1 MSTSAKQAGDT
12 SLSCKDTI
20 LLKRFILCHP
30 HCADMERELCRRAV
44 RRFKNMKIP
53 HLP

>member
-20 LLKRFILCHP
+20 ILKRFIFCHP
-30 HCADMERELCRRAV
+30 HCAPLVSRLH
-44 RRFKNMKIP
+44 K
-53 HLP
+53 